1 MTTRQGGNTV
11 QRYSTLA
18 WLFTPAPRLAAYLL
32 ALTAAGA
39 CLAADVGT
47 PAPDIVLQAANG
59 SSQKLSDLH
68 GKVVYLDFW
77 ASWCIPCRESFPQM
91 NTLQQRYGDRDLVIV
106 AMNLDAKG
114 TDANAF
120 LARYPAQ
127 FRIAFDSGGGSA
139 KLFGVK
145 AMPTSFLIGRDGTL
159 LYEHRGYRESQ
170 AVEAELEIQKALAR
184 K

>member
-1 MTTRQGGNTV
+1 MQTRQGGHVMNKT
-11 QRYSTLA
+11 
-18 WLFTPAPRLAAYLL
+18 FTFAGYLRMTACLL
-32 ALTAAGA
+32 ALAAGA
-39 CLAADVGT
+39 GRAAEVGK
-47 PAPDIVLQAANG
+47 PVPDILLQAANG
-59 SSQKLSDLH
+59 STQKLSDLR

-127 FRIAFDSGGGSA
+127 FRIAFDAEGGSA

-145 AMPTSFLIGRDGTL
+145 AMPTSFLIGRDGAL

-170 AVEAELEIQKALAR
+170 AVETELEIQKALQ
-184 K
+184 KK

>member
-1 MTTRQGGNTV
+1 MQTRQGAGIMQNIF
-11 QRYSTLA
+11 TLA
-18 WLFTPAPRLAAYLL
+18 GCLRLTACLL
-32 ALTAAGA
+32 ALAAGV
-39 CLAADVGT
+39 CPAAETGK

-59 SSQKLSDLH
+59 SSQKLSELR
-68 GKVVYLDFW
+68 GKVVFLDFW

-91 NTLQQRYGDRDLVIV
+91 NTLQQRYGDRDLVII

-127 FRIAFDSGGGSA
+127 FRIAFDAEGGSA

-170 AVEAELEIQKALAR
+170 AVEAELQIQKALQ
-184 K
+184 KK